1 VKLSTRSL
9 DMVLVERASGYGVAC
24 DAYRSVGEIGYAH
37 RRMLERY
44 PKART
49 KETMASTANTFRSRG
64 AKCAKRCLDI
74 LLGCGRGAGVST
86 AATRLLDGRAFHRA
100 VRTEDAAIAC
110 FRPKQHVTTGAFVE
124 IEACVSRH
132 GFGRYEATVRTS
144 ERGLE
149 DWRGMHCSAPS
160 GTS

>member
-1 VKLSTRSL
+1 
-9 DMVLVERASGYGVAC
+9 MVLVERASGYGVAC
-24 DAYRSVGEIGYAH
+24 DAYRSVGAIGYAH

-86 AATRLLDGRAFHRA
+86 AATRLLDEGHF
-100 VRTEDAAIAC
+100 TEPYEQKTQQSPA
-110 FRPKQHVTTGAFVE
+110 
-124 IEACVSRH
+124 
-132 GFGRYEATVRTS
+132 FGRSNT
-144 ERGLE
+144 
-149 DWRGMHCSAPS
+149 
-160 GTS
+160 